1 MSSVHPVPSEWA
13 ASAKINAERYDAMYA
28 QSLSDPEGFW
38 RKEAQR
44 LDWMTPF
51 TKVKNTSFNEADFGI
66 KWFEDGALN
75 VSANCIDRH
84 VVTQGDA
91 VAILWE
97 GDSPG
102 EERRISYRELHED
115 TCRFANAAEGQW
127 RAQG

>member
-51 TKVKNTSFNEADFGI
+51 TKVKNTSFNEADFGV
-66 KWFEDGALN
+66 LN
-75 VSANCIDRH
+75 ANCIDRH
-84 VVTQGDA
+84 LPKSAATRPRSSGKATIRRQTST
-91 VAILWE
+91 
-97 GDSPG
+97 SPIASCTT
-102 EERRISYRELHED
+102 RSAASP
-115 TCRFANAAEGQW
+115 TC
-127 RAQG
+127 

>member
-51 TKVKNTSFNEADFGI
+51 T
-66 KWFEDGALN
+66 
-75 VSANCIDRH
+75 R
-84 VVTQGDA
+84 
-91 VAILWE
+91 
-97 GDSPG
+97 
-102 EERRISYRELHED
+102 
-115 TCRFANAAEGQW
+115 
-127 RAQG
+127 